1 MREKELFRDN
11 LERLDMAFPGKELL
25 SKKDV
30 AMYCGMDN
38 HTVVNRFD
46 FTKNYISKTK
56 LASALSQVAY
66 EKVYY
71 SIYADWTCFI

>member
-1 MREKELFRDN
+1 MSREKELLRDN
-11 LERLDMAFPGKELL
+11 LERLDKAFPCKELL

-46 FTKNYISKTK
+46 FTKNYISKAV
-56 LASALSQVAY
+56 LARALS
-66 EKVYY
+66 
-71 SIYADWTCFI
+71 

>member
-46 FTKNYISKTK
+46 FTKNYIFY
-56 LASALSQVAY
+56 LA
-66 EKVYY
+66 
-71 SIYADWTCFI
+71 